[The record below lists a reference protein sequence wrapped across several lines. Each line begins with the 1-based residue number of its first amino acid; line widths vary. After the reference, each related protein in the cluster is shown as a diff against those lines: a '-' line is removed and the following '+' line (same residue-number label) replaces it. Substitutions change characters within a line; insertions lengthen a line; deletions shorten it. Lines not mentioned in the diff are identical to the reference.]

1 MAYRVLLVEDSLNIC
16 EGIVDSFKSKAGDN
30 FIIDVFNNG
39 ADAITN
45 MGNYDIAYLD
55 IMLPGASGFDVC
67 MAIRKKS
74 DCPIIF
80 LTAIGT
86 EETILKGYDLGA
98 DDYIIKPFSFEQLF
112 AKTNALLRR
121 SSLERKPVK
130 RLVLDEIELDP
141 VGMRVYVDGKEI
153 STTAKEYFLLKAF
166 MENQG
171 MILSRE
177 QLLSRVWG
185 SDFDGSDRVVDTH
198 IKKLRKLLGNSS
210 KHIKTEFGRGYKIL

>member
-1 MAYRVLLVEDSLNIC
+1 MAYRVLLVEDSITIC

-30 FIIDVFNNG
+30 FTLDVFNNG
-39 ADAITN
+39 ADAIAN
-45 MGNYDIAYLD
+45 MGVYDIAYLD

-67 MAIRKKS
+67 MAIRRKS

-86 EETILKGYDLGA
+86 EESILKGYDLGA
-98 DDYIIKPFSFEQLF
+98 DDYMVKPFSFEQLY
-112 AKTNALLRR
+112 AKTMALLRR
-121 SSLERKPVK
+121 TSSERKTVK
-130 RLVLDEIELDP
+130 RLVLDEIERDP
-141 VGMRVYVDGKEI
+141 VGMRGCVDGKEVN
-153 STTAKEYFLLKAF
+153 TTAKEYFLLKAF

-185 SDFDGSDRVVDTH
+185 SDFDGSDRAVDNQ
-198 IKKLRKLLGNSS
+198 IKKLRKLLGNSGQ
-210 KHIKTEFGRGYKIL
+210 HIKTEFGRGYKIL